1 MADTEPDESAD
12 QLNISPETVFFIIVK
27 AREFDE
33 QVAPTDPDSGS
44 NPADDREVDVLEEQA
59 DDPVEQEL
67 EAALVSLNIDQQLDL
82 LALTWLGRGD
92 FPSLAQARKEADDMS
107 NKHIPS
113 YLIGTPKL
121 GVFLE
126 EGLAQLGISL
136 ERFELN
142 RL

>member
-1 MADTEPDESAD
+1 MEPEEITD
-12 QLNISPETVFFIIVK
+12 QLTISQEKAFYIIVK

-33 QVAPTDPDSGS
+33 QVEPTDPDSGS
-44 NPADDREVDVLEEQA
+44 NPSDDREVDVLEEQA

-67 EAALVSLNIDQQLDL
+67 EAALVALNVDEQLDL
-82 LALTWLGRGD
+82 IALTWLGRGD
-92 FPSLAQARKEADDMS
+92 FSSFADARKEASDMRD
-107 NKHIPS
+107 KHIPS

-121 GVFLE
+121 GDYVE

-136 ERFELN
+136 EDFEKN